1 MAFISRFDNR
11 KPKQPDDLVN
21 ERVRFKEVLV
31 IDQNGDQLGVKS
43 SREALDIAYDA
54 NLDLVCVAPNAKP
67 PVCRI
72 MDFGKYR
79 FEQQKKAREMKKN
92 SKVVTLK
99 ETQLSVTI
107 DTHDKNVKLKRTLKW
122 LEEGN
127 KVKVAIRFR
136 GRQLA
141 HVDLGKKVI
150 DDFVEECA
158 EVGQIEKIISK
169 KAKKILESIKLFD
182 IYRDEKIGIGKKS
195 VAYSLIFRDK
205 KKTLS
210 DSESTSVMDGIVAE
224 VEKTLGAT
232 LRK

>member
-21 ERVRFKEVLV
+21 ERVRF

-158 EVGQIEKIISK
+158 EVGQIEKP
-169 KAKKILESIKLFD
+169 AKLEGRTLTAIL
-182 IYRDEKIGIGKKS
+182 
-195 VAYSLIFRDK
+195 APK
-205 KKTLS
+205 KK
-210 DSESTSVMDGIVAE
+210 
-224 VEKTLGAT
+224 K
-232 LRK
+232 

>member
-150 DDFVEECA
+150 DDFVEKCA
-158 EVGQIEKIISK
+158 EVGQIEKP
-169 KAKKILESIKLFD
+169 AKLEGRTLTAIL
-182 IYRDEKIGIGKKS
+182 
-195 VAYSLIFRDK
+195 APK
-205 KKTLS
+205 KK
-210 DSESTSVMDGIVAE
+210 
-224 VEKTLGAT
+224 K
-232 LRK
+232 

>member
-1 MAFISRFDNR
+1 MAFIRRYDR
-11 KPKQPDDLVN
+11 TKPVKKEDPIN
-21 ERVRFKEVLV
+21 ENIRFKEVLV

-158 EVGQIEKIISK
+158 EVGQIEKP
-169 KAKKILESIKLFD
+169 AKLEGRTLTAIL
-182 IYRDEKIGIGKKS
+182 
-195 VAYSLIFRDK
+195 APK
-205 KKTLS
+205 KK
-210 DSESTSVMDGIVAE
+210 
-224 VEKTLGAT
+224 K
-232 LRK
+232 

>member
-107 DTHDKNVKLKRTLKW
+107 DTHDKNVKLKRTGSGKLKRSHAYISH
-122 LEEGN
+122 LSHN
-127 KVKVAIRFR
+127 KTHK
-136 GRQLA
+136 QKKHLA
-141 HVDLGKKVI
+141 
-150 DDFVEECA
+150 
-158 EVGQIEKIISK
+158 
-169 KAKKILESIKLFD
+169 KATVVSASDYKRIKSRLP
-182 IYRDEKIGIGKKS
+182 K
-195 VAYSLIFRDK
+195 
-205 KKTLS
+205 
-210 DSESTSVMDGIVAE
+210 
-224 VEKTLGAT
+224 
-232 LRK
+232 

>member
-1 MAFISRFDNR
+1 M
-11 KPKQPDDLVN
+11 
-21 ERVRFKEVLV
+21 V

-43 SREALDIAYDA
+43 SREPNDIAYDA

-72 MDFGKYR
+72 MDFGKYL

-158 EVGQIEKIISK
+158 EVGQIEKP
-169 KAKKILESIKLFD
+169 AKLEGRTLTAIL
-182 IYRDEKIGIGKKS
+182 
-195 VAYSLIFRDK
+195 APK
-205 KKTLS
+205 KK
-210 DSESTSVMDGIVAE
+210 
-224 VEKTLGAT
+224 K
-232 LRK
+232 

>member
-11 KPKQPDDLVN
+11 KPKQPDDLVY

-158 EVGQIEKIISK
+158 EVGQIEKP
-169 KAKKILESIKLFD
+169 AKLEGRTLTAIL
-182 IYRDEKIGIGKKS
+182 
-195 VAYSLIFRDK
+195 APK
-205 KKTLS
+205 KK
-210 DSESTSVMDGIVAE
+210 
-224 VEKTLGAT
+224 K
-232 LRK
+232 

>member
-1 MAFISRFDNR
+1 MAFISRFDSR

-158 EVGQIEKIISK
+158 EVGQIEKP
-169 KAKKILESIKLFD
+169 AKLEGRTLTAIL
-182 IYRDEKIGIGKKS
+182 
-195 VAYSLIFRDK
+195 APK
-205 KKTLS
+205 KK
-210 DSESTSVMDGIVAE
+210 
-224 VEKTLGAT
+224 K
-232 LRK
+232 

>member
-79 FEQQKKAREMKKN
+79 FEQQKKQKEMKN

-158 EVGQIEKIISK
+158 EVGQIEKP
-169 KAKKILESIKLFD
+169 AKLEGRTLTAIL
-182 IYRDEKIGIGKKS
+182 
-195 VAYSLIFRDK
+195 APK
-205 KKTLS
+205 KK
-210 DSESTSVMDGIVAE
+210 
-224 VEKTLGAT
+224 K
-232 LRK
+232 

>member
-107 DTHDKNVKLKRTLKW
+107 DTHDKNVKLKRW

-158 EVGQIEKIISK
+158 EVGQIEKP
-169 KAKKILESIKLFD
+169 AKLEGRTLTAIL
-182 IYRDEKIGIGKKS
+182 
-195 VAYSLIFRDK
+195 APK
-205 KKTLS
+205 KK
-210 DSESTSVMDGIVAE
+210 
-224 VEKTLGAT
+224 K
-232 LRK
+232 

>member
-150 DDFVEECA
+150 DDFVEDV
-158 EVGQIEKIISK
+158 EVGQIEKP
-169 KAKKILESIKLFD
+169 AKLEGRTLTAIL
-182 IYRDEKIGIGKKS
+182 
-195 VAYSLIFRDK
+195 APK
-205 KKTLS
+205 KK
-210 DSESTSVMDGIVAE
+210 
-224 VEKTLGAT
+224 K
-232 LRK
+232 

>member
-1 MAFISRFDNR
+1 MAFIGRFDDR

-158 EVGQIEKIISK
+158 EVGQIEKP
-169 KAKKILESIKLFD
+169 AKLEGRTLTAIL
-182 IYRDEKIGIGKKS
+182 
-195 VAYSLIFRDK
+195 APK
-205 KKTLS
+205 KK
-210 DSESTSVMDGIVAE
+210 
-224 VEKTLGAT
+224 K
-232 LRK
+232 

>member
-54 NLDLVCVAPNAKP
+54 NLDLVCVA
-67 PVCRI
+67 
-72 MDFGKYR
+72 
-79 FEQQKKAREMKKN
+79 
-92 SKVVTLK
+92 
-99 ETQLSVTI
+99 VTI

-158 EVGQIEKIISK
+158 EVGQIEKP
-169 KAKKILESIKLFD
+169 AKLEGRTLTAIL
-182 IYRDEKIGIGKKS
+182 
-195 VAYSLIFRDK
+195 APK
-205 KKTLS
+205 KK
-210 DSESTSVMDGIVAE
+210 
-224 VEKTLGAT
+224 K
-232 LRK
+232 

>member
-1 MAFISRFDNR
+1 MEVAFISRFDNR

-43 SREALDIAYDA
+43 SREALNIAYDA

-122 LEEGN
+122 LEGN

-158 EVGQIEKIISK
+158 EVGQIEKP
-169 KAKKILESIKLFD
+169 AKLEGRTLTAIL
-182 IYRDEKIGIGKKS
+182 
-195 VAYSLIFRDK
+195 APK
-205 KKTLS
+205 KK
-210 DSESTSVMDGIVAE
+210 
-224 VEKTLGAT
+224 K
-232 LRK
+232 

>member
-1 MAFISRFDNR
+1 MEVAFISRFDNR
-11 KPKQPDDLVN
+11 KPKQPDELVN

-79 FEQQKKAREMKKN
+79 FEQQKKAKEMKRN
-92 SKVVTLK
+92 SKVVALK

-150 DDFVEECA
+150 DDFVAECA
-158 EVGQIEKIISK
+158 EVGQIEKPAKLEGRTLTAIIAPK
-169 KAKKILESIKLFD
+169 KN
-182 IYRDEKIGIGKKS
+182 
-195 VAYSLIFRDK
+195 
-205 KKTLS
+205 
-210 DSESTSVMDGIVAE
+210 
-224 VEKTLGAT
+224 
-232 LRK
+232 